1 MNWATILTREGLNY
15 HWARMAENW
24 PGDAA
29 CARSWWESRTLPQ
42 LHGELAG
49 SWDSNQMESYI
60 LARSYIALAREA
72 ERNEQLW
79 ESWGAA

>member
-1 MNWATILTREGLNY
+1 MNWATILTREGLNLY
-15 HWARMAENW
+15 WERMPGKPGHALRARQ
-24 PGDAA
+24 
-29 CARSWWESRTLPQ
+29 WWESRTLPE

-49 SWDSNQMESYI
+49 AWDCNHLTNYI

-79 ESWGAA
+79 ESWGVA